1 MITCVRCGAES
12 DSDDYCDQCG
22 ASLAPIPPVVPM
34 PSIARACPQ
43 CDVPFD
49 DGEVFCET
57 CGCDLANGEVAPDEP
72 PERALGWEL
81 TVGVDPRR
89 WRQYAAQRSNDAPP
103 PTPVAMRIE
112 EATIT
117 LGRGAESERRA
128 DIDLAAATR
137 DTGISRVHARLEPR
151 GAGDGWLIVDLD
163 SANGTMVNAVRV
175 EDAPCPVYEGDVVFV
190 GMWTAL
196 ALRRS

>member
-1 MITCVRCGAES
+1 M
-12 DSDDYCDQCG
+12 G
-22 ASLAPIPPVVPM
+22 ASG
-34 PSIARACPQ
+34 RH
-43 CDVPFD
+43 
-49 DGEVFCET
+49 
-57 CGCDLANGEVAPDEP
+57 
-72 PERALGWEL
+72 R
-81 TVGVDPRR
+81 PRSCH
-89 WRQYAAQRSNDAPP
+89 A
-103 PTPVAMRIE
+103 
-112 EATIT
+112 
-117 LGRGAESERRA
+117 
-128 DIDLAAATR
+128 R